1 MTMTRRRRMRAILL
15 TALGLAAAAPTGYAR
30 AETPSATPGWS
41 FSLTPYLWI
50 AGVSGT
56 MNTRRSAIP
65 AQDVSVGFG
74 DVLSH
79 LNAVPIMGA
88 MEVRYDRWG
97 VTADLMAISVK
108 GDIPTSNLLYS
119 GGSARL
125 TQIIGSAIG
134 TYRVVRTQD
143 QILDLGV
150 GMRAFSLSSKITLNP
165 GLLPGLE
172 RTPAASW
179 VAGVAAVRYHVDLSP
194 TWGLSVYGDIG
205 TAGSS
210 NLTWQVFGT
219 VDYKWSEST
228 SLRFGYR
235 HLQFEYHGN
244 RLSQKMSMSGPIIGA
259 TMWF

>member
-1 MTMTRRRRMRAILL
+1 MTMKLRRMRAVLL
-15 TALGLAAAAPTGYAR
+15 TALALAAAVPTGDAR
-30 AETPSATPGWS
+30 AEGSASTPGWS
-41 FSLTPYLWI
+41 FSLTPYLWV
-50 AGVSGT
+50 AGISGT
-56 MNTRRSAIP
+56 MSTRRSAIP
-65 AQDVSVGFG
+65 AQDVSAGFG

-79 LNAVPIMGA
+79 LNAIPIMGA

-108 GDIPTSNLLYS
+108 AGIPTSNLLYS

-125 TQIIGSAIG
+125 TQVIGSAIG

-165 GLLPGLE
+165 GLLPAFE

-179 VAGVAAVRYHVDLSP
+179 VAGVAAVRYHIDLTP
-194 TWGLSVYGDIG
+194 TWGVSLYGDIG
-205 TAGSS
+205 SAGSS

-235 HLQFEYHGN
+235 HLHFEYQGN
-244 RLSQKMSMSGPIIGA
+244 KLGQKMSMSGPIIGA